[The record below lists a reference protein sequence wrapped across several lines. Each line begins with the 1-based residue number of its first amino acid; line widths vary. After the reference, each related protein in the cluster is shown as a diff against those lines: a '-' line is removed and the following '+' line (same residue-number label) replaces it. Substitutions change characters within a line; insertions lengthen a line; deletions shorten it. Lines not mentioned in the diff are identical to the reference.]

1 VEDTA
6 GRGHRSR
13 GGSRRRVEPLAI
25 ERDVGL
31 RVAVITVSDGVT
43 HGTRKDESGD
53 LAERHLADS
62 GYSVVDR
69 VVVVDDRPAIVA
81 ALRSQVDAGAR
92 LVVTTGGTGF
102 GPRDVTPEATT
113 EVIERPAP
121 GLSELMRAAGL
132 THTPLAALS
141 RGVAGATGS
150 CLILNLPGSPKGV
163 KESLDAVT
171 EVLPH
176 ALRLL
181 AGDTRHG

>member
-1 VEDTA
+1 MA
-6 GRGHRSR
+6 
-13 GGSRRRVEPLAI
+13 
-25 ERDVGL
+25 
-31 RVAVITVSDGVT
+31 

-53 LAERHLADS
+53 LADRQLTES

-69 VVVVDDRPAIVA
+69 VVVADDRPAIVD
-81 ALRSQVDAGAR
+81 ALRAQIDAGTR
-92 LVVTTGGTGF
+92 LIITTGGTGF

-132 THTPLAALS
+132 KHTPMAALS
-141 RGVAGATGS
+141 RGVAGAAGT

-163 KESLDAVT
+163 KESLDAII
-171 EVLPH
+171 EILPH

-181 AGDTRHG
+181 AGDTEHG

>member
-1 VEDTA
+1 MV
-6 GRGHRSR
+6 
-13 GGSRRRVEPLAI
+13 
-25 ERDVGL
+25 
-31 RVAVITVSDGVT
+31 VA
-43 HGTRKDESGD
+43 DE
-53 LAERHLADS
+53 H
-62 GYSVVDR
+62 
-69 VVVVDDRPAIVA
+69 PAIVS
-81 ALRSQVDAGAR
+81 ALRAQVDAGTR

-132 THTPLAALS
+132 EHTPMAALS
-141 RGVAGATGS
+141 RGVAGAAGS
-150 CLILNLPGSPKGV
+150 SLILNLPGSPKGA

-181 AGDTRHG
+181 AGDTEHS